1 MIQFNK
7 IIKRSGNSNSKIE
20 DFFVCDCVF
29 DDLLSFL
36 VSDEKIT
43 YNDIISKLQEKKPK
57 GFLFLNFYDAS
68 ILICKYSFLYYRK
81 IRNNFLKESCCP
93 EFIKIDGRV
102 TAVCLICLMKD
113 IIVNLNLNFLTH
125 FRLVDRFRSNGL
137 YLYMRLPIRTST
149 DNVLL

>member
-7 IIKRSGNSNSKIE
+7 IIKRSGNSKIE
-20 DFFVCDCVF
+20 DFFVYDCVF

-36 VSDEKIT
+36 LSDEKIR

-68 ILICKYSFLYYRK
+68 ILMCKYSFLYYRK
-81 IRNNFLKESCCP
+81 IRKNNFVKESCCP
-93 EFIKIDGRV
+93 EFLTIDGELTV
-102 TAVCLICLMKD
+102 VCLIYFMRD

-149 DNVLL
+149 ENVLL

>member
-7 IIKRSGNSNSKIE
+7 IIETFSNGKIE

-36 VSDEKIT
+36 LSIEKMT
-43 YNDIISKLQEKKPK
+43 YNDIISKLEEKKPN

-68 ILICKYSFLYYRK
+68 ILMCKYSFLYYRK
-81 IRNNFLKESCCP
+81 IRKNNFIKESCCP
-93 EFIKIDGRV
+93 EFLKINGEV
-102 TAVCLICLMKD
+102 IVVCLICLMKD
-113 IIVNLNLNFLTH
+113 IIVNLDLNFLTH

-137 YLYMRLPIRTST
+137 YLYMQLPIRTFAE
-149 DNVLL
+149 NVLL